1 MRISVVYLESLLCR
15 FLSFRPRVVVVVVVV
30 NYASHLLALEVSA
43 DTIELSVYY
52 KSREGYLLET
62 SVSSKELNHLVAGI
76 KSVHVKNHK

>member
-15 FLSFRPRVVVVVVVV
+15 FLSFLPRVVVVVVV

>member
-15 FLSFRPRVVVVVVVV
+15 FLSFLPRVVVVV

-62 SVSSKELNHLVAGI
+62 SVSPKELNHLVAGI

>member
-15 FLSFRPRVVVVVVVV
+15 FLSFLPRVVVVVV

-62 SVSSKELNHLVAGI
+62 SVSPKELNHLVAGI